1 MGRDLRGA
9 IVSAPASVKQQT
21 RSPRNP
27 GVSYALSGLNHRNDA
42 FFDNTEVATAG
53 DMQSWHRLFAPGV
66 TPG

>member
-1 MGRDLRGA
+1 MPKSRQRQATGQIA
-9 IVSAPASVKQQT
+9 ANA
-21 RSPRNP
+21 